1 MHTQSSRSFRC
12 AAAVLAAALCGAPAW
27 GQPSADDSTGRARAA
42 RDDVGNRD
50 ARMSEVGQGERM
62 GPRVKPGMYIGE
74 KYRVA
79 LRAAWKQ
86 AYGDGRRCP
95 PGLRK
100 TGTGCAAAVLPTPW
114 VIGDPLPA
122 GAEPHPVP
130 APLRNH
136 LPQTPEG
143 HRYVLVAGDLLL
155 VATGS
160 GMVVDAVQG
169 LAAP

>member
-1 MHTQSSRSFRC
+1 MQTLSSRSFRC
-12 AAAVLAAALCGAPAW
+12 AAALLAAALCGAPAW
-27 GQPSADDSTGRARAA
+27 GQSSADDAPGRSRAA

-50 ARMSEVGQGERM
+50 ARASEVGQGGRM
-62 GPRVKPGMYIGE
+62 GPRVKPGLYIGE

-79 LRAAWKQ
+79 LRAAWRQ
-86 AYGDGRRCP
+86 AYGDGRQCP
-95 PGLRK
+95 PGLGK
-100 TGTGCAAAVLPTPW
+100 TGAGCAAAALATPW
-114 VIGDPLPA
+114 AIGDPLPA
-122 GAEPHPVP
+122 GAHPHPVP

-136 LPQTPEG
+136 LPQAPEG

-169 LAAP
+169 LAAR